1 MTLLIKEKNPRIAI
15 HTWQSNFYSMTS
27 RGDGSNKTEGKK
39 KLNKASFI
47 SEAYHV
53 LLLEIHILK
62 SVSEPIN

>member
-1 MTLLIKEKNPRIAI
+1 
-15 HTWQSNFYSMTS
+15 MTS

-39 KLNKASFI
+39 KLNNNKASFI